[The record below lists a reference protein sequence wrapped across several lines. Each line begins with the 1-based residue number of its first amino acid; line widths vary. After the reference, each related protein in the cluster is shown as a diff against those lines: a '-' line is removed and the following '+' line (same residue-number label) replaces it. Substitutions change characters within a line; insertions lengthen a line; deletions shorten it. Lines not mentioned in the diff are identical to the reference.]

1 MAAQLY
7 KTTTGRMFHAGE
19 IAIVTVGLPARGKTY
34 LAHKLARYL
43 RWLGVPTA
51 IFSVGDYRR
60 RLIGTQVP
68 HDFFT
73 DPNTL
78 EQRIEVADKALM
90 DLIQWLQHGGQV
102 GIYDA
107 SNTEAARR
115 KVIYDRL
122 KQAGI
127 QPLFIESICDKEDII
142 DANIR
147 ELKHSSPDYR
157 GVDADRMVE
166 DFLKRI
172 EGYKVTYERML
183 PDHGI
188 PFIQDMNVGERLIVH
203 HVKGYLQSRI
213 VFYLMSAFLSN
224 KHVINTMS
232 LCLSL

>member
-78 EQRIEVADKALM
+78 EQRIEVADKALL
-90 DLIQWLQHGGQV
+90 DLIQWLQHG
-102 GIYDA
+102 
-107 SNTEAARR
+107 
-115 KVIYDRL
+115 
-122 KQAGI
+122 
-127 QPLFIESICDKEDII
+127 
-142 DANIR
+142 
-147 ELKHSSPDYR
+147 
-157 GVDADRMVE
+157 
-166 DFLKRI
+166 
-172 EGYKVTYERML
+172 
-183 PDHGI
+183 
-188 PFIQDMNVGERLIVH
+188 
-203 HVKGYLQSRI
+203 
-213 VFYLMSAFLSN
+213 
-224 KHVINTMS
+224 
-232 LCLSL
+232 